1 MVRHDSSH
9 DTAADSQFRA
19 AAEGAFRLA
28 ERYGVALQA
37 TTFFA
42 VALGVGLVLRHA
54 APNPALKQ
62 IVSIGIWFTIMS
74 AICTAILGGVIK
86 FVGEVRRRRRSS
98 S

>member
-19 AAEGAFRLA
+19 AAEGAFRLV
-28 ERYGVALQA
+28 ERYGVALRA
-37 TTFFA
+37 AAFFA

-62 IVSIGIWFTIMS
+62 IVSIGVWFTIMS
-74 AICTAILGGVIK
+74 AICTAILGGVVK
-86 FVGEVRRRRRSS
+86 VVGGARRRRRTGS
-98 S
+98 